1 MFYCYK
7 DDAQKSQTIM
17 YMHLKIS
24 DIQKV
29 MNLNMSFLIKDDELL
44 ENITISEIK
53 SAIVLKKD
61 LIAHQYTIKNI

>member
-29 MNLNMSFLIKDDELL
+29 INLNMSFLIKDDELL

-61 LIAHQYTIKNI
+61 LIANQYTIKNI

>member
-1 MFYCYK
+1 
-7 DDAQKSQTIM
+7 M